1 MLWADGLSRANSKE
15 LVFAFCVVVEIYL
28 VKTKHNNVADNIVN
42 CCDNADCDFCIA
54 R

>member
-1 MLWADGLSRANSKE
+1 MGRREVCAGITCICAICYLHGSLR
-15 LVFAFCVVVEIYL
+15 IYL

-54 R
+54 L